1 MMKLSIQRPGLTLVL
16 GLAVTALSGAF
27 YRQMSR
33 PIVPTN
39 LPNGD
44 SAFTVQEVGPG
55 GAGRRNDFE
64 ALSPALQLDQLKE
77 YQARPPASV
86 SRDLFEFYAPRG
98 TAPGDY
104 ESQPAA
110 SASRPSPPVPARSA
124 PAAPRLALRYLGYSE
139 SNRGETEAILKDEK
153 RLYVVHEGDRIGRHF
168 VVTRITSSVVEI
180 QDEQTQLRQQFRFIP

>member
-1 MMKLSIQRPGLTLVL
+1 MMKLSIERPGLTLVL

-39 LPNGD
+39 ISKGN
-44 SAFTVQEVGPG
+44 SASTVQEVGPG

-64 ALSPALQLDQLKE
+64 ALSPALLLDQLKE
-77 YQARPPASV
+77 YQARPRASV
-86 SRDLFEFYAPRG
+86 SRDLFEFRALRG
-98 TAPGDY
+98 TAPGNY
-104 ESQPAA
+104 EPQGAA
-110 SASRPSPPVPARSA
+110 SQPSPPVPSRGA

-139 SNRGETEAILKDEK
+139 TTRGETEAILKDQK

>member
-1 MMKLSIQRPGLTLVL
+1 MKLSIGRPGLTLVL

-39 LPNGD
+39 IPNGD
-44 SAFTVQEVGPG
+44 SAFTVQEAGPG
-55 GAGRRNDFE
+55 GARRRNDFE
-64 ALSPALQLDQLKE
+64 ALAPALLLDQLKE
-77 YQARPPASV
+77 YEARPRVSV
-86 SRDLFEFYAPRG
+86 SRDLFEFSAPRG
-98 TAPGDY
+98 TTPGNF
-104 ESQPAA
+104 EPQPA
-110 SASRPSPPVPARSA
+110 SQPSPPVTSRRA
-124 PAAPRLALRYLGYSE
+124 PVAPRLALRYLGYSE
-139 SNRGETEAILKDEK
+139 STRGETEAILKDEK

>member
-1 MMKLSIQRPGLTLVL
+1 MKLSIERPGLTLVL

-27 YRQMSR
+27 YLQMSR
-33 PIVPTN
+33 PIVPQN

-44 SAFTVQEVGPG
+44 SAYTVQEVGPG
-55 GAGRRNDFE
+55 VAGRHNDFE

-98 TAPGDY
+98 TAPANY
-104 ESQPAA
+104 EPQRAA
-110 SASRPSPPVPARSA
+110 SPPSPPVPSRSA

-139 SNRGETEAILKDEK
+139 STRGETEAILKDEK

>member
-1 MMKLSIQRPGLTLVL
+1 MMKLSIERPGLTLVL
-16 GLAVTALSGAF
+16 GLTVTALSGAF

-33 PIVPTN
+33 PIVPQN

-44 SAFTVQEVGPG
+44 SAYTVLEVGPG

-64 ALSPALQLDQLKE
+64 ALSPALLLDQLKE

-98 TAPGDY
+98 TGPGNY
-104 ESQPAA
+104 EPQRA
-110 SASRPSPPVPARSA
+110 ASRPSPPVPSRRA

-139 SNRGETEAILKDEK
+139 STRGETEAILKDEK